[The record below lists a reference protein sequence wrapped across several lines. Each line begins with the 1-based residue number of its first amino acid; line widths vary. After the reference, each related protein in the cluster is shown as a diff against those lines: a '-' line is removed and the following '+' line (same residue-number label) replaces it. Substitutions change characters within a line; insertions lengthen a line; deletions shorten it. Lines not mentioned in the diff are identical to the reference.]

1 MCRTALSL
9 LILIL
14 LMVLF
19 ALVTS
24 SDDTVNLK
32 PSTEEMEIAK
42 DFFQLNDIEIG
53 VIVDCSQTNCM

>member
-14 LMVLF
+14 LMVIF

-24 SDDTVNLK
+24 SDEAVNLK
-32 PSTEEMEIAK
+32 PSTEQMEIAK
-42 DFFQLNDIEIG
+42 DFFQLNNIEIG
-53 VIVDCSQTNCM
+53 VMVDCSQSNCM